1 MRSQARQP
9 KVSTRPAEGA
19 GFAAARRR
27 STQGSGRTLRALARR
42 GAGNDADW
50 NENLVQRLRAL
61 WAEGHSTAEIGRRLG
76 VSKNAVV
83 GKAHRLQL
91 PRRPSPIQ
99 RGGADTPRT
108 AAPRRTRGPSL
119 PPLPARSCRQS
130 LPAGQV
136 WGRCGGEHRP
146 TPAAPA
152 AVPPKLGDTPCCLPL
167 GEPGRP
173 GFRFCEARAVQG
185 KPYCPEHDGVAYV
198 HPRASRP
205 DPVLGGGLDP
215 YA

>member
-1 MRSQARQP
+1 MSNRTRS
-9 KVSTRPAEGA
+9 
-19 GFAAARRR
+19 
-27 STQGSGRTLRALARR
+27 SG
-42 GAGNDADW
+42 GDADW
-50 NENLVQRLRAL
+50 SEDLVQRLRAF

-99 RGGADTPRT
+99 HGSTSTPRT

-119 PPLPARSCRQS
+119 PSLRARPCRQ
-130 LPAGQV
+130 PQP
-136 WGRCGGEHRP
+136 GRQAWDRGGERGA
-146 TPAAPA
+146 TPPVTAAA
-152 AVPPKLGDTPCCLPL
+152 PPKLGDTPCCWPL
-167 GEPGRP
+167 GEPGQP

-198 HPRASRP
+198 RPRASRP
-205 DPVLGGGLDP
+205 DPVLGGSLDA